1 MLENNKEEQDKKPD
15 IFDKIMHLPGLRVF
29 EPLYKKYKEVLLYL
43 FFGVLTTV
51 VSLVSYFAFVYVLHI
66 HVLIANVL
74 SWILAV
80 SFAFFTNRIWVF
92 SAPTKNFADFIT
104 QMSEFFGGRVLTLL
118 FEEVF
123 IALFD
128 TFLGF
133 NSAIVKLIAQV
144 AVMVLN
150 YVVSK
155 LFVFK
160 KK

>member
-1 MLENNKEEQDKKPD
+1 MDNQGLDTKKKPD
-15 IFDKIMHLPGLRVF
+15 IFDKIMHLPGLRIF
-29 EPLYKKYKEVLLYL
+29 EPIYKKYKEVLMYL

-51 VSLVSYFAFVYVLHI
+51 VSLVSYFIFVYPMHI
-66 HVLIANVL
+66 HELIANVL

-92 SAPTKNFADFIT
+92 SSPTKGVADFLT
-104 QMSEFFGGRVLTLL
+104 QMASFFGGRVLTLV
-118 FEEVF
+118 FEEAF
-123 IALFD
+123 IAIFD
-128 TFLGF
+128 TWMGF

-155 LFVFK
+155 IFVFK

>member
-1 MLENNKEEQDKKPD
+1 MTENKPD
-15 IFDKIMHLPGLRVF
+15 IFDRIMHLPGLRVF
-29 EPLYKKYKEVLLYL
+29 EPLYKKYKEVLMYL

-51 VSLVSYFAFVYVLHI
+51 VSLVSYFILVYPMHI
-66 HVLIANVL
+66 HVLIANVI
-74 SWILAV
+74 SWVLAV
-80 SFAFFTNRIWVF
+80 TFAFFTNRIWVF

-104 QMSEFFGGRVLTLL
+104 QMASFFGGRVMTLI

-123 IALFD
+123 IAVFD
-128 TFLGF
+128 TALGF

-155 LFVFK
+155 LIVFRK
-160 KK
+160 PKDKAE